1 MTLPASG
8 QITLNQVNV
17 ELGNSGTAQIGLGD
31 AAVRGLFGIASGE
44 IEMADGYGKSAVP
57 WSIQFPNGG
66 SNNYVTA
73 ASSTDFGLGTGNY
86 TLEWW
91 HYQTVN
97 DWVLVYDQD
106 YGNVQGISIW
116 IDPNQAIAPY
126 FGDGTGQAVDP
137 TPNNVISLNSW
148 HHIAVVRNGS
158 TVNIY
163 VDGVS
168 QLSST
173 TLAVN
178 LGTQS
183 QPFSLAA
190 LYGNASYQY
199 DGYLSQVRLV
209 KGTAVYTSNFTAPTT
224 ALTNISGTVLL
235 TAQNSTIVDNSSTGR
250 TLTVTGTV
258 TPTQSQVPF

>member
-1 MTLPASG
+1 MALPSSG

-17 ELGNSGTAQIGLGD
+17 ELGKSGTAQIGMND

-44 IEMADGYGKSAVP
+44 IEMSDGYGKSSS

-91 HYQTVN
+91 HYQTAS
-97 DWVLVYDQD
+97 DWVLVYDQN
-106 YGNVQGISIW
+106 YGGVQGISIW
-116 IDPNQAIAPY
+116 IDPNQAVAPY
-126 FGDGTGQAVDP
+126 YGYSGQYAVDS
-137 TPNNVISLNSW
+137 TPNNVISLNTW

-173 TLAVN
+173 ILAVN

-183 QPFSLAA
+183 QPFSIAG

-199 DGYLSQVRLV
+199 DGYLAQIRLV
-209 KGTAVYTSNFTAPTT
+209 KGTAVYTSNFTASTT
-224 ALTNISGTVLL
+224 PLTNISGTVLL
-235 TAQNSTIVDNSSTGR
+235 TAQDSTIVDNSSTGR

-258 TPTQSQVPF
+258 TPTQSQVP